1 MSADSKSD
9 IDNWCTLDIV
19 FSVQS
24 TCAFHHIWF
33 ISLLIWL
40 RPLIFTEKPE
50 PVSNLRAIETNP
62 EYIVIAWD
70 PPESDGGTP
79 LLGYV
84 VEKRDSKRHDY
95 IYIADVEP
103 MTTQYVC

>member
-1 MSADSKSD
+1 MCTKILYFLHNIYIFFYDSG
-9 IDNWCTLDIV
+9 
-19 FSVQS
+19 
-24 TCAFHHIWF
+24 F
-33 ISLLIWL
+33 ISFLIY
-40 RPLIFTEKPE
+40 LIITDKPE
-50 PVSNLRAIETNP
+50 PVSNLRAVETNP

-103 MTTQYVC
+103 TTTQYVC

>member
-1 MSADSKSD
+1 M
-9 IDNWCTLDIV
+9 
-19 FSVQS
+19 
-24 TCAFHHIWF
+24 
-33 ISLLIWL
+33 
-40 RPLIFTEKPE
+40 IFTEKPE
-50 PVSNLRAIETNP
+50 PVSNLRAVETNP

-103 MTTQYVC
+103 TTTQYVY

>member
-1 MSADSKSD
+1 MRQRQLVT
-9 IDNWCTLDIV
+9 ICVLDIIFPV
-19 FSVQS
+19 RSMYDFYG
-24 TCAFHHIWF
+24 IGF
-33 ISLLIWL
+33 ISFLITT
-40 RPLIFTEKPE
+40 RFLIFTEKPE
-50 PVSNLRAIETNP
+50 PVSNLRGVETNP

-103 MTTQYVC
+103 TTTQYVC